1 MKATGLFSWLRR
13 ADARE
18 HASLAMAAAVVSAA
32 AATIPMAAAT
42 PADAATSHNWIQNAF
57 TESVL
62 DRSDPSTA
70 SYFFNR
76 AGSYGTGT
84 STSSNAIVD
93 KFATTPVLRF
103 TSYAQFQSDI
113 SKGIIPNKTWPAGS
127 WVEYDNEKWSH
138 TPADEQRDPELYMQ
152 DFGKL
157 AHQHKFK
164 ALMTPGRD
172 LGNVDTTCRKQSGWG
187 NDEWYEK
194 CHIAKYAVLDSDG
207 VVVQSQTDTKNLQA
221 FKTLVNDAKADAAA
235 ANPAAFVDAELADGF
250 GTPAQAYAAGSS
262 VTVSGYFINC
272 SNSNVSWENSLLNEF
287 EKNGF

>member
-1 MKATGLFSWLRR
+1 MVNPA
-13 ADARE
+13 
-18 HASLAMAAAVVSAA
+18 
-32 AATIPMAAAT
+32 
-42 PADAATSHNWIQNAF
+42 PADAATGHNWIQNAY

-76 AGSYGTGT
+76 AGSFGTGT
-84 STSSNAIVD
+84 STSGNPIVD
-93 KFATTPVLRF
+93 KFGTTPVLRF
-103 TSYAQFQSDI
+103 TSYSQFQSDI
-113 SKGIIPNKTWPAGS
+113 SQGIIPNKTWPAGS

-138 TPADEQRDPELYMQ
+138 TPGDEQRDPELYME

-157 AHQHKFK
+157 AHQHGFK

-194 CHIAKYAVLDSDG
+194 CHIAKFAVLDSDA

-221 FKTLVNDAKADAAA
+221 FKTLINDAEADAAS
-235 ANPAAFVDAELADGF
+235 ANPAAFVDAELSDGF
-250 GTPAQAYAAGSS
+250 GTPDQAYAAGSS
-262 VTVSGYFINC
+262 VKVSGYFINC
-272 SNSNVSWENSLLNEF
+272 SNSQVSWENSVLNEF
-287 EKNGF
+287 EKNGY